1 MLVVPHLGLPD
12 CGFFNPQPQ
21 RLLLALAG
29 VTPAGTEGELA
40 FSIFDAVG
48 GKQAVINLALVDHV
62 EAEQAIGGERCM
74 GAGDARLQPL
84 NAAAVMDG
92 IEKAGQQVHR
102 RTEGETA
109 HALQREARLWAAHGS
124 LVQHWLINIQPGTA
138 VAGIAEMAYMGP
150 STAGQIQVTSTAVA
164 KQLLQPVD
172 TVALR
177 LIVESAHIRS

>member
-29 VTPAGTEGELA
+29 VTPTGTEGELA
-40 FSIFDAVG
+40 FIIFDAMG
-48 GKQAVINLALVDHV
+48 GKQAVIDLALVDHV
-62 EAEQAIGGERCM
+62 EAEQPIGGERCM

-102 RTEGETA
+102 LTEGETA
-109 HALQREARLWAAHGS
+109 HVLQRKVRLWATHGG
-124 LVQHWLINIQPGTA
+124 LVQHRLIDIQPTA
-138 VAGIAEMAYMGP
+138 AVTGIAEMAHMGP
-150 STAGQIQVTSTAVA
+150 VPQA
-164 KQLLQPVD
+164 KF
-172 TVALR
+172 R
-177 LIVESAHIRS
+177 